1 MSINAL
7 KAALEGLGP
16 DDAGAIEDQAIVEP
30 LIPET
35 EMIQEMVPVSL
46 PPREEMV
53 AEVAVQLEAHYADSD
68 DVFCQADDINHAIE
82 ENETAH
88 AVMREDIRTLRD
100 QVEAVHGSMEML
112 SRLSSLESI
121 DADTLAIANVNLK
134 HLARRTGIQAP
145 SLESIDGNVSMEG
158 LIDFLKAG
166 AEKIKNWFKDL
177 SDKMNLEA
185 LREHRNGAAFT
196 ARIRRLQA
204 VIDKLPTELGRPVT
218 PCVYKEQYIY
228 GLFEDNAPLK
238 FDTAS
243 LQAAVKRST
252 DFYRFATQVNSKEH
266 VENINVISSMMPSLL
281 MSIGEDGGEKAT
293 RDMVSKVKVPPSLPK
308 EVNYGKESAG
318 GVTYR
323 EGNYR
328 PSVRVASW
336 VQHLVEI
343 AEKDRLAMQ
352 FRRSGRITID
362 YCDVAT
368 IEATLESISGFLD
381 DVSNMYNSYMGDLVE
396 AYNDAVK
403 SYNKT
408 LGLARATDH
417 SELTSEVWKA
427 IDLSSFVMMESFNV
441 VLRETWG
448 LTLPSARQIDSLLY
462 VFEEQLLRYVKVNR

>member
-1 MSINAL
+1 MTINAL

-16 DDAGAIEDQAIVEP
+16 DDTGAIEGQAIVEP
-30 LIPET
+30 LLPES

-53 AEVAVQLEAHYADSD
+53 AEVSVQLEAHYAESD
-68 DVFCQADDINHAIE
+68 DVFTQADAINHAIE

-88 AVMREDIRTLRD
+88 AVMREDIRTLRE

-112 SRLSSLESI
+112 SRLATMESI
-121 DADTLAIANVNLK
+121 DADTLAMANVNLK
-134 HLARRTGIQAP
+134 HLARRTGLQAP

-158 LIDFLKAG
+158 LLDFLKAG

-177 SDKMNLEA
+177 SDKMNLDA
-185 LREHRNGAAFT
+185 LRERRNGAAFV

-204 VIDKLPTELGRPVT
+204 VIDKLPTELGRPVQ
-218 PCVYKEQYIY
+218 PCQYKDQYLY
-228 GLFEDNAPLK
+228 GLFEDNTPLK
-238 FDTAS
+238 FETAALKAS
-243 LQAAVKRST
+243 VKRST
-252 DFYRFATQVNSKEH
+252 DLYRFATGVNSKEH
-266 VENINVISSMMPSLL
+266 LENIKAISAQMPSLL
-281 MSIGEDGGEKAT
+281 MSIGDDGGEKAT
-293 RDMVSKVKVPPSLPK
+293 RDMVGKVKVPPSLAK
-308 EVNYGKESAG
+308 EVTYGKEVGG

-328 PSVRVASW
+328 PSIRVASW

-343 AEKDRLAMQ
+343 AEKDRLPMQ
-352 FRRSGRITID
+352 FRRSGRITLD
-362 YCDVAT
+362 YCDIST
-368 IEATLESISGFLD
+368 IEGTLESMAEFLD
-381 DVSNMYNSYMGDLVE
+381 DVDNMYSSYMGDLIE

-408 LGLARATDH
+408 LGLARSTDH
-417 SELTSEVWKA
+417 AELTSEVWKA
-427 IDLSSFVMMESFNV
+427 IDLASFVMMESFNV

-448 LTLPSARQIDSLLY
+448 LTLPSSRQIDSLLY